1 MANALLATR
10 PRLGLGT
17 GLCRGLSGLTM
28 VVMINLLGQSRVAFT
43 MSPDGLLPPWLA
55 TFTPASRSPYR
66 ILLPSRLTLKSD
78 PGKLL

>member
-10 PRLGLGT
+10 PRPGLGA

-28 VVMINLLGQSRVAFT
+28 VVMIGLLGQSRVAFT

-55 TFTPASRSPYR
+55 TFTPASRSP
-66 ILLPSRLTLKSD
+66 LPD
-78 PGKLL
+78 FAP